1 MRYYIFMLYNVI
13 YYIYRCPTISPRNV
27 PFLLW
32 AQVGN
37 SSSESDELQPLSTG
51 LDLRFEGKCEVASVD
66 ASKHHRM
73 DINDTP
79 GSIRGGNLDMEGCG
93 QSFCG

>member
-1 MRYYIFMLYNVI
+1 ML
-13 YYIYRCPTISPRNV
+13 YIYRCPTISPRNV

-37 SSSESDELQPLSTG
+37 SSSQSDELQPLSTG

-79 GSIRGGNLDMEGCG
+79 GSIPRHGGMWTVILWVASVNHFGLGDM
-93 QSFCG
+93 S